1 MANRLFIIFT
11 DFDGVF
17 ARVSTWGND
26 TLFRNKC
33 KRFGLPELGDL
44 DIYALNRLDRLCR
57 GLDKTDKIWLV
68 STSTW
73 KRVFNRHKTR
83 RFITKWAGLKKIQ
96 IVHKNR
102 KSFDRMSPHEPYTRI
117 KLIRWYLD
125 KYKPT
130 DYVVF
135 DDQYESI
142 LTLEFSNHYHHTDQ
156 ADGISFDDYVKFR
169 GVVSGWSPPVVS
181 AEREKAFDTLM
192 SCIC

>member
-26 TLFRNKC
+26 TYFRSRCEKVGC
-33 KRFGLPELGDL
+33 SSLADL

-57 GLDKTDKIWLV
+57 ILEKGDKVWLV
-68 STSTW
+68 STSCW
-73 KRVFNRHKTR
+73 KYVFLKSKNR
-83 RFITKWAGLKKIQ
+83 RFITKWAGLKKIE

-102 KSFDRMSPHEPYTRI
+102 KSFDRISSYEPYARL
-117 KLIRWYLD
+117 KLIKWYLD

-135 DDQYESI
+135 DDQYADV
-142 LTLEFSNHYHHTDQ
+142 LKREFGEHFYHTDQ
-156 ADGISFDDYVKFR
+156 ANGISFDDYVKFR
-169 GVVSGWSPPVVS
+169 GVVQAWKPPVVNP
-181 AEREKAFDTLM
+181 EREKAFDTLLA
-192 SCIC
+192 CI